1 MKKLV
6 LTMASLVMLAS
17 MAFAQNETPM
27 LPSAHG
33 LTDNQP
39 AWGSVQTFDM
49 AAGWN
54 WWSTYINVSGQD
66 GLDALKTALGTKAT
80 MIKGKNGFI
89 MYENGTW
96 GGLLDAIENSQMY
109 AIQMS
114 EAAEIVLRGTRS
126 SADLVP
132 ITLSSGWN
140 WIGYPVAVQLSIND
154 ALANYT
160 DATDGEILK
169 TFNEGFAVYENGQW
183 VGAPGMMLNPGK
195 GYKLNYLGSAST
207 SFVYNANVTAKGR
220 EMVSSTPMTTEWQP
234 VMASNPDNM
243 LMIAVVNLDNEELRS
258 DNVEIGVFNGETC
271 RGAVRPFYVE
281 SLDQYIVF
289 LTMFGENNEPY
300 SFRLLDETGN
310 VYESNEASVSFKA
323 DAVIGK
329 LHSPFALNFNSKESF
344 AGALNLFP
352 NPVNR
357 GEMVNLTLPADGTV
371 EVVNV
376 LGSTVKRVRMAEGTQ
391 LAADMAPGI
400 YTIKVTDAEGKV
412 YVDKLIVK

>member
-17 MAFAQNETPM
+17 MAFAQETPM
-27 LPSAHG
+27 LPERHG
-33 LTDNQP
+33 MTDNQP
-39 AWGSVQTFDM
+39 AWGGSQTFNLKEN
-49 AAGWN
+49 WN
-54 WWSTYINVSGQD
+54 WWSTYINVSGQE
-66 GLDALKTALGTKAT
+66 GLEALEAALGSDALTIKA
-80 MIKGKNGFI
+80 KSGFA

-96 GGLLDAIENSQMY
+96 TGFGLNSIDNTHMY

-114 EAAEIVLRGTRS
+114 QDAEVTLRGSRAA
-126 SADLVP
+126 ADQTTISL
-132 ITLSSGWN
+132 TGGWN
-140 WIGYPVAVQLSIND
+140 WIGYPVGIELSIDD

-160 DATDGEILK
+160 DAANGEILK
-169 TFNEGFAVYENGQW
+169 SRRAFAIYESGSW
-183 VGAPGMMLNPGK
+183 IGYPPFMMTPGE
-195 GYKLNYLGSAST
+195 GYKLSRAQEASAS
-207 SFVYNANVTAKGR
+207 SFVYNTNVAKSR
-220 EMVSSTPMTTEWQP
+220 EMVASTLLPTEWQP
-234 VMASNPDNM
+234 EMAPYADNM
-243 LMIAVVNLDNEELRS
+243 NMIAVINLDNEELRS

-281 SLDQYIVF
+281 SLDQYLVF
-289 LTMFGENNEPY
+289 LTMFGENNEPF
-300 SFRLLDETGN
+300 SFRMLDESGN
-310 VYESNEASVSFKA
+310 VYESNEASVNFKA
-323 DAVIGK
+323 DAVIGQ
-329 LHSPFALNFNSKESF
+329 LHSPFALNFNSKNSF
-344 AGALNLFP
+344 AGTLNLFP

-376 LGSTVKRVRMAEGTQ
+376 MGSTVKRVRMAEGTQ